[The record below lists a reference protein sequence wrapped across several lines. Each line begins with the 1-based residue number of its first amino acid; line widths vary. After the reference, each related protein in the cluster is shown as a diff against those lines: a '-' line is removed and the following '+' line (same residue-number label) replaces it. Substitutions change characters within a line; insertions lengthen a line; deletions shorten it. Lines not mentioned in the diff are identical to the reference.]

1 MTTTTI
7 APADEMSRGELVDYL
22 KAADAY
28 QGHSRDGV
36 GDLRVLVTHMQAD
49 SVDAVAHQP
58 GSGGLVELARVEHTY
73 LKAWRKSGA
82 KGTAPATPNLD
93 QLNQENAAGITAKD
107 RKKNGKGAKAKPVQ
121 TVRFFRDG
129 KPVKD
134 SSNKVSCLAYQY
146 TRGVDGDRA
155 RISTDELKALLSD
168 AGIDDLA
175 TTAWEHKL
183 PNGVTIGAVKEG

>member
-1 MTTTTI
+1 MTTTTL
-7 APADEMSRGELVDYL
+7 AADMNRGQLVDYL

-28 QGHSRDGV
+28 QGHSRDGI
-36 GDLRVLVTHMQAD
+36 GDLRVTVTHMQGAETE
-49 SVDAVAHQP
+49 VQAHHPDPATMAQ
-58 GSGGLVELARVEHTY
+58 LAQVEY
-73 LKAWRKSGA
+73 KDIKAWKKAGS
-82 KGTAPATPNLD
+82 KGVAPTTPNLD
-93 QLNQENAAGITAKD
+93 QLNKENAAGITAKD
-107 RKKNGKGAKAKPVQ
+107 RKANGKGAKAKPAQ

-168 AGIDDLA
+168 AGIDDLG

-183 PNGVTIGAVKEG
+183 PNGVTIGAMKEG